1 MRPAAQLPPSMSD
14 LAARQRGNLH
24 LDDLHN
30 HGLSTGALRGL
41 EERGVLVPVA
51 PRTWRCGGS
60 PSTWE
65 AEADGVL
72 RWAGPESALSFGSSA
87 RLRGIRGVPARARIE
102 VTVPYARHG
111 QLSQELAART
121 GSGQRPVRL
130 VRSRD
135 FPAVDRTIVDGLR
148 TTTVPRLLVDASS
161 LLRASSSLALLDQVV
176 GEHRVPLAA
185 VHARAVALRPGRG
198 GLGALIAAT
207 APDAPAIFRSWLE
220 RYSAQVFAA
229 AGLRG
234 FRYNVEVRDDGQ
246 LVAVVDVY
254 WDEARLPVELDGMRV
269 HAPANAAREDRRRT
283 NRLRKLGISPLHYTY
298 LDVLEEPERVLGE
311 ITQALRAAGCQHL
324 IGPSLVDPRPL
335 PPLPGTRSR

>member
-51 PRTWRCGGS
+51 PRTWRCAGS

-72 RWAGPESALSFGSSA
+72 R
-87 RLRGIRGVPARARIE
+87 
-102 VTVPYARHG
+102 
-111 QLSQELAART
+111 
-121 GSGQRPVRL
+121 
-130 VRSRD
+130 
-135 FPAVDRTIVDGLR
+135 
-148 TTTVPRLLVDASS
+148 
-161 LLRASSSLALLDQVV
+161 
-176 GEHRVPLAA
+176 
-185 VHARAVALRPGRG
+185 HARAVALRPGRG

-220 RYSAQVFAA
+220 RYSAQMFAA

-246 LVAVVDVY
+246 LVAILDVY

-283 NRLRKLGISPLHYTY
+283 NRLRKLGISPLHSTY

-311 ITQALRAAGCQHL
+311 ITQALRTAGY
-324 IGPSLVDPRPL
+324 
-335 PPLPGTRSR
+335 